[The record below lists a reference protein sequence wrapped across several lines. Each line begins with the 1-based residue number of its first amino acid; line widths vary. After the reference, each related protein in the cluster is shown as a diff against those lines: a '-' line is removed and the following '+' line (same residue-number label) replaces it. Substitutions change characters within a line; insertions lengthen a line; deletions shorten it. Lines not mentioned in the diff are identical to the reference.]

1 MICSLINKWR
11 MVTGPGMRTEHAM
24 MSMFRKYDF
33 DGSGKLEKDE
43 FERCL
48 KDMGIA
54 LSNLELQIL
63 CEKFD
68 TDQDGYVQPKEFVA
82 FMKGKRRKV
91 VDGCA
96 GLFNGLN
103 LFCLLLLLWGT
114 ELSLSDSKLRKQHRN
129 EVTNNTLLQSIRE
142 TASAAGGGG
151 SGSAGTTVHPDIK
164 ALKAKI
170 KAQQDEMEALNKFLS
185 RRK

>member
-1 MICSLINKWR
+1 
-11 MVTGPGMRTEHAM
+11 M

-82 FMKGKRRKV
+82 FMKGKRRKGSGV
-91 VDGCA
+91 VDG
-96 GLFNGLN
+96 
-103 LFCLLLLLWGT
+103 W
-114 ELSLSDSKLRKQHRN
+114 
-129 EVTNNTLLQSIRE
+129 VVV
-142 TASAAGGGG
+142 
-151 SGSAGTTVHPDIK
+151 SGCSMNSTFFVCCFFFGI
-164 ALKAKI
+164 
-170 KAQQDEMEALNKFLS
+170 QN
-185 RRK
+185 

>member
-1 MICSLINKWR
+1 

-82 FMKGKRRKV
+82 FMKGKRRKGSGV
-91 VDGCA
+91 VGWLCRVVQCTQPF
-96 GLFNGLN
+96 LFVASSL
-103 LFCLLLLLWGT
+103 GT

>member
-1 MICSLINKWR
+1 

-82 FMKGKRRKV
+82 FMKGKRRKGSGV
-91 VDGCA
+91 VDGWVVVSGCSMNSTF
-96 GLFNGLN
+96 LFVASSLGYRIKFVGFQTSKATPKRSDQQHIAAIHSGNGVGGRWWWKWFGRDN
-103 LFCLLLLLWGT
+103 
-114 ELSLSDSKLRKQHRN
+114 SASRH
-129 EVTNNTLLQSIRE
+129 QSVE
-142 TASAAGGGG
+142 S
-151 SGSAGTTVHPDIK
+151 
-164 ALKAKI
+164 
-170 KAQQDEMEALNKFLS
+170 
-185 RRK
+185 

>member
-1 MICSLINKWR
+1 MDIKDLFNQFDVNKNGCLDHSEMMLALRSLGVKHMTNKEENALMAHFDTNQNGRIHFDEFAFAFFNRRSLINKWR
-11 MVTGPGMRTEHAM
+11 MVAGPGTRTEHAM

-82 FMKGKRRKV
+82 FMKGTRRQWG
-91 VDGCA
+91 DGFV
-96 GLFNGLN
+96 GLFN
-103 LFCLLLLLWGT
+103 
-114 ELSLSDSKLRKQHRN
+114 
-129 EVTNNTLLQSIRE
+129 VT
-142 TASAAGGGG
+142 
-151 SGSAGTTVHPDIK
+151 
-164 ALKAKI
+164 
-170 KAQQDEMEALNKFLS
+170 
-185 RRK
+185 

>member
-82 FMKGKRRKV
+82 FMKGKRRK
-91 VDGCA
+91 
-96 GLFNGLN
+96 
-103 LFCLLLLLWGT
+103 
-114 ELSLSDSKLRKQHRN
+114 
-129 EVTNNTLLQSIRE
+129 
-142 TASAAGGGG
+142 G
-151 SGSAGTTVHPDIK
+151 SGVVGGWVV
-164 ALKAKI
+164 
-170 KAQQDEMEALNKFLS
+170 LS
-185 RRK
+185 GCSMNSTFFVCCFFFGIQN

>member
-1 MICSLINKWR
+1 MIIFFLATIIFPLDNMICSLINKWR

-82 FMKGKRRKV
+82 FMKGKRRKGSGV
-91 VDGCA
+91 VDG
-96 GLFNGLN
+96 
-103 LFCLLLLLWGT
+103 W
-114 ELSLSDSKLRKQHRN
+114 
-129 EVTNNTLLQSIRE
+129 VVV
-142 TASAAGGGG
+142 
-151 SGSAGTTVHPDIK
+151 SGCSMNSTFFVCCFFFGI
-164 ALKAKI
+164 
-170 KAQQDEMEALNKFLS
+170 QN
-185 RRK
+185 